1 MSEELRG
8 LGSSRVPPAFRYP
21 NYRNYWFGLLGAV
34 GGYQIFLFSQLW
46 IVHKLTGST
55 VYLGFVG
62 LANAL
67 PAIVLNMLGGVV
79 ADRFNRTRLVV
90 VTQLIAATV
99 VCVLA
104 IVTVSELVRPWHVLV
119 VAGLVSGINAF
130 NEPARL
136 ALYPQFVSEEA
147 LMSAVALNSSVWQ
160 GTRVVAPAF
169 AGLIIVVFDTGI
181 ALFLAATGM
190 AFMAL
195 MLRGAP
201 SVRSETVSRSPLADA
216 LEGLRYIRSNKTTL
230 LLISMC
236 FFNSFFGMSYMFMMP
251 VFAVDIL
258 DVGATGQGYLLS
270 ASGIGSLS
278 ATLWFTTRS
287 TIRNHGRL
295 ILTGAILSGSAV
307 IAFSLTAGYVGSM
320 LLGLLLMLTVGGF
333 TSIYILVT
341 VTILQTTV
349 REDLRGRVMGFF
361 SMTWSMM
368 PLGGMFVGGIAG
380 LVGTPWAVSI
390 GGFAVAGFAIIV
402 ALSNPGFR
410 RLSMGVGA

>member
-1 MSEELRG
+1 
-8 LGSSRVPPAFRYP
+8 VPPAFRYP

-160 GTRVVAPAF
+160 GSRAVAPAF

>member
-8 LGSSRVPPAFRYP
+8 LGSSRVPLAFRYP

-136 ALYPQFVSEEA
+136 ALYPQLVSEEA

-160 GTRVVAPAF
+160 GSRAVAPAF

-216 LEGLRYIRSNKTTL
+216 LEGLRYIRRNKTTL

-320 LLGLLLMLTVGGF
+320 LLGLLLMLAVGGF

>member
-1 MSEELRG
+1 VSEKLRG
-8 LGSSRVPPAFRYP
+8 FGRSRVPPAFRYP

-34 GGYQIFLFSQLW
+34 GGYQIFLFGQLW

-55 VYLGFVG
+55 LYLGFVG

-67 PAIVLNMLGGVV
+67 PAIALNMLGGVA
-79 ADRFNRTRLVV
+79 ADRFNRTRLVAI
-90 VTQLIAATV
+90 TQLFAATV

-119 VAGLVSGINAF
+119 VAGLVSGTNAF

-136 ALYPQFVSEEA
+136 ALYPQLVPEEA

-160 GTRVVAPAF
+160 GSRVVAPAF
-169 AGLIIVVFDTGI
+169 AGLIIAVFDTGI
-181 ALFLAATGM
+181 ALFVAAAGM
-190 AFMAL
+190 AFLAL

-201 SVRSETVSRSPLADA
+201 SVRSETVSRSPFADA
-216 LEGLRYIRSNKTTL
+216 LEGLRYIRRNTTMF
-230 LLISMC
+230 LLIGMS
-236 FFNSFFGMSYMFMMP
+236 FFNSFFGMAYMFMMP

-287 TIRNHGRL
+287 TIRNHGQL
-295 ILTGAILSGSAV
+295 IVTGAILSGSALV
-307 IAFSLTAGYVGSM
+307 VFSLTAGYIGSM
-320 LLGLLLMLTVGGF
+320 LLGLLLMVAVGGF

-341 VTILQTTV
+341 VTILQTAV
-349 REDLRGRVMGFF
+349 REDLRGRVMGLFA
-361 SMTWSMM
+361 MTWSMM
-368 PLGGMFVGGIAG
+368 PLGGMFVGGIAA

-390 GGFAVAGFAIIV
+390 GGFAVAGFAITV
-402 ALSNPGFR
+402 ALLNPGLR
-410 RLSMGVGA
+410 RFSMVAEA

>member
-1 MSEELRG
+1 
-8 LGSSRVPPAFRYP
+8 
-21 NYRNYWFGLLGAV
+21 
-34 GGYQIFLFSQLW
+34 
-46 IVHKLTGST
+46 
-55 VYLGFVG
+55 
-62 LANAL
+62 
-67 PAIVLNMLGGVV
+67 
-79 ADRFNRTRLVV
+79 
-90 VTQLIAATV
+90 
-99 VCVLA
+99 
-104 IVTVSELVRPWHVLV
+104 
-119 VAGLVSGINAF
+119 
-130 NEPARL
+130 
-136 ALYPQFVSEEA
+136 
-147 LMSAVALNSSVWQ
+147 
-160 GTRVVAPAF
+160 
-169 AGLIIVVFDTGI
+169 
-181 ALFLAATGM
+181 
-190 AFMAL
+190 
-195 MLRGAP
+195 
-201 SVRSETVSRSPLADA
+201 
-216 LEGLRYIRSNKTTL
+216 
-230 LLISMC
+230 
-236 FFNSFFGMSYMFMMP
+236 MSYMFMMP